1 MLLLKSFITAWS
13 DTAIVNKIDKSL
25 FSSNVI
31 FDCWSFT
38 PSNPATT
45 EFTMLVIVSFVTNNF
60 PSSFSSIM
68 PFPTLFS
75 SSVEDSK
82 NIPFIANKIRTT
94 FNPNKILQV
103 VWSANAFVTNTYNPV
118 ASTHPNMQALEITA
132 INSIKTENIH
142 SIILSK
148 NFILFSSI
156 YLFKGTIK
164 NVPYISLIIL

>member
-1 MLLLKSFITAWS
+1 M
-13 DTAIVNKIDKSL
+13 
-25 FSSNVI
+25 
-31 FDCWSFT
+31 
-38 PSNPATT
+38 
-45 EFTMLVIVSFVTNNF
+45 F

-118 ASTHPNMQALEITA
+118 AS
-132 INSIKTENIH
+132 
-142 SIILSK
+142 K
-148 NFILFSSI
+148 NFIIALWRKRGIWFWKLWLLWQVPWLGWLADKQWTFDQTATLQDNPIQQSLNVACKPLSEKSVSGFFLSVTLPFSELRHDI
-156 YLFKGTIK
+156 GR
-164 NVPYISLIIL
+164 PQ

>member
-1 MLLLKSFITAWS
+1 
-13 DTAIVNKIDKSL
+13 
-25 FSSNVI
+25 
-31 FDCWSFT
+31 
-38 PSNPATT
+38 
-45 EFTMLVIVSFVTNNF
+45 
-60 PSSFSSIM
+60 M

-118 ASTHPNMQALEITA
+118 ASIHPNMQALEITA

-156 YLFKGTIK
+156 YIECLDRRQVGQFIQRKAFLPFAVCQGNELFYTK
-164 NVPYISLIIL
+164 ISFL